1 MFTDQRPAPAS
12 TLESGSHFTRL
23 AVLDEHLVQTVAI
36 TAALRPSGTIQVV
49 LSATSLAALI
59 EGLPHVNADAV
70 LIEPW
75 TRSHDG
81 LTNIETIVADYP
93 GIVVIAFSHLC
104 DDSHVARALE
114 AGAAGYLSKTMNIA
128 DLPAMVRHVC
138 AGGVIRPQH
147 NGNVPAAAGLTGR
160 EREVLSMAA
169 RGRSNALIGE
179 DLFITAQTVKFHLSN
194 AYRKLG
200 VQNRTEAAHV
210 AARLGICD

>member
-1 MFTDQRPAPAS
+1 MITDQRPATAS
-12 TLESGSHFTRL
+12 IVEAGIHLTRL
-23 AVLDEHLVQTVAI
+23 AVLDEYPIQAAGI
-36 TAALRPSGTIQVV
+36 TTALAASDTIRVV
-49 LSATSLAALI
+49 LSATSSAALI
-59 EGLPHVNADAV
+59 EGLPHVNADVV

-81 LTNIETIVADYP
+81 LTTIETIVADYP
-93 GIVVIAFSHLC
+93 GIVVIAMSRLW
-104 DDSHVARALE
+104 DNSHVTRALG

-147 NGNVPAAAGLTGR
+147 TGNVPEAAGLTGR

-169 RGRSNALIGE
+169 RGRSNAVIGD
-179 DLFITAQTVKFHLSN
+179 DLFITAKTVKFHLSN

>member
-1 MFTDQRPAPAS
+1 MATDQRPAPAS
-12 TLESGSHFTRL
+12 TPVWGSQTTRL
-23 AVLDEHLVQTVAI
+23 AVLDEYPIQTVGLA
-36 TAALRPSGTIQVV
+36 TALAASDTIRVV
-49 LSATSLAALI
+49 LSATSSAALI
-59 EGLPHVNADAV
+59 EGLPEANADAV

-81 LTNIETIVADYP
+81 LTTIETIVADYP
-93 GIVVIAFSHLC
+93 GIVVIAMSRLW
-104 DDSHVARALE
+104 DNSHVARALE
-114 AGAAGYLSKTMNIA
+114 AGAAGYLSKSMNIA

-138 AGGVIRPQH
+138 DGGVIRPQH
-147 NGNVPAAAGLTGR
+147 NGNAPAAAGLTAR

-169 RGRSNALIGE
+169 RGRSNALIGDE
-179 DLFITAQTVKFHLSN
+179 LFITAQTVKFHLSN

>member
-1 MFTDQRPAPAS
+1 MLTDQRPAPAS
-12 TLESGSHFTRL
+12 TPVWGSPITRL
-23 AVLDEHLVQTVAI
+23 AVLDEYPIQTAGI
-36 TAALRPSGTIQVV
+36 TTALAASDTIRVV
-49 LSATSLAALI
+49 LAATSSAALI
-59 EGLPHVNADAV
+59 EGLPEVNADAV
-70 LIEPW
+70 LMEPW
-75 TRSHDG
+75 TRSNDG
-81 LTNIETIVADYP
+81 LTTIETIVADYP
-93 GIVVIAFSHLC
+93 GIVVIAMSRLW
-104 DDSHVARALE
+104 DNSHVARALE
-114 AGAAGYLSKTMNIA
+114 AGAAGYLSKSMNIA

>member
-1 MFTDQRPAPAS
+1 MATDQRPAPAS
-12 TLESGSHFTRL
+12 TPVWGSQTTRL
-23 AVLDEHLVQTVAI
+23 AVLDEYPIQTVGLA
-36 TAALRPSGTIQVV
+36 TALAASDTIRVV
-49 LSATSLAALI
+49 LSATSSAALM
-59 EGLPHVNADAV
+59 EGLPEANADAV

-81 LTNIETIVADYP
+81 LTTIETIVADYP
-93 GIVVIAFSHLC
+93 GIVVIAMSRLW
-104 DDSHVARALE
+104 DNSHVARALE
-114 AGAAGYLSKTMNIA
+114 AGAAGYLSKSMNIA

-138 AGGVIRPQH
+138 DGGVIRPQH
-147 NGNVPAAAGLTGR
+147 NGNAPAAAGLTAR

-169 RGRSNALIGE
+169 RGRSNALIGDE
-179 DLFITAQTVKFHLSN
+179 LFITAQTVKFHLSN